1 MPSSRVSPML
11 LRLLHA
17 FGATNRTRI
26 FWAGGKPFGG
36 EERALAPLLSSFA
49 EVQTKESLAS
59 EEELAGIKGKANLA
73 AAVDFMLT
81 VAANVFIPS
90 HGGNMAHVIKVGK
103 VGPSCRGQ
111 VRAQWAKQSS

>member
-1 MPSSRVSPML
+1 ML